1 MPLDQLVRHA
11 TVQARLAKGSCA
23 RKFGRLRSVK
33 SATVQTDVKQRDYIG
48 ARAHTN
54 NTGELSAVHHALL
67 NALSRPAG
75 AGKEVI
81 WSDSLYTINMT
92 TGRWLPKCK
101 RNKILIE
108 NLRQLWRRLQRSRP
122 HEVSLRH
129 VRSHIRVPGNELADW
144 LADLGRG
151 GGGVTLAE
159 AERWMADWLR
169 RGEEA
174 RTGRSPELGDPG

>member
-1 MPLDQLVRHA
+1 MHVWHTCTRAPSERTDLSVAQAHGTTPGRHRHNHSVPAVHGGGAWNPPDEDGDDGIWTAGYGVAELERCEERPDAMPLDQLVRHA

-67 NALSRPAG
+67 NELSRPPG

-101 RNKILIE
+101 RNRILTTT
-108 NLRQLWRRLQRSRP
+108 Q
-122 HEVSLRH
+122 
-129 VRSHIRVPGNELADW
+129 
-144 LADLGRG
+144 
-151 GGGVTLAE
+151 
-159 AERWMADWLR
+159 
-169 RGEEA
+169 
-174 RTGRSPELGDPG
+174 